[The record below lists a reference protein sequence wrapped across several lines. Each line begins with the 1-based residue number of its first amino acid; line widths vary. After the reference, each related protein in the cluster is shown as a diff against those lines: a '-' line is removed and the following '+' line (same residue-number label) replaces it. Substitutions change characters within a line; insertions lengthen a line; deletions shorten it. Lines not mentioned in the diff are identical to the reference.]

1 MEHSRPHGC
10 SILDLQLRQVDAATR
25 RFALEVPPAADEFLA
40 LVLIGPC
47 GADKA
52 DLARRLHAGSPRSLK
67 PFVRIDCRH
76 SAGVQFAALNGTI
89 RSTRPIAGADDP
101 PRHFLR
107 FANGG
112 TLFFDHWRPNTAAA
126 CSHLFAELRYAH
138 ETPLLAA
145 DPFAFDV
152 AVTVAIDARWTDRR
166 DDECL
171 MIHVPLRSLDRYVA
185 YLSSDAKS
193 ELLASN

>member
-1 MEHSRPHGC
+1 MEHSRPHNC
-10 SILDLQLRQVDAATR
+10 TILDLQLRQIDAATR
-25 RFALEVPPAADEFLA
+25 RFALEMPPAANEFLA
-40 LVLIGPC
+40 IVLIGPC
-47 GADKA
+47 AADKA
-52 DLARRLHAGSPRSLK
+52 DLARRIHASSSRTLK
-67 PFVRIDCRH
+67 PFVHIDCRH
-76 SAGVQFAALNGTI
+76 SAGVQFAALNGTV

-145 DPFAFDV
+145 DPFALEV
-152 AVTVAIDARWTDRR
+152 AVTVAIDARWTDRG

-171 MIHVPLRSLDRYVA
+171 MIHVPLAMLGEYMA
-185 YLSSDAKS
+185 YLKEDSQA
-193 ELLASN
+193 ELLTAN

>member
-10 SILDLQLRQVDAATR
+10 SILDLQLRHIDAATR
-25 RFALEVPPAADEFLA
+25 RFALEAPPAADEFLA

-47 GADKA
+47 AAEKA
-52 DLARRLHAGSPRSLK
+52 DLARRLHSSGSRSLK
-67 PFVRIDCRH
+67 PFVHIDCRH

-112 TLFFDHWRPNTAAA
+112 TIFFDHWRPDSTAI
-126 CSHLFAELRYAH
+126 CSRLFAELSYAH
-138 ETPLLAA
+138 EAPLLAA

-152 AVTVAIDARWTDRR
+152 AVTVAIDARWTDAG

-171 MIHVPLRSLDRYVA
+171 MIHVPLSTLDRYVG
-185 YLSSDAKS
+185 YLGYAARA
-193 ELLASN
+193 ELLAAN

>member
-10 SILDLQLRQVDAATR
+10 LILDLQMRQVDAATR
-25 RFALEVPPAADEFLA
+25 RFALEAPPAADEFLA
-40 LVLIGPC
+40 LVLIGPY
-47 GADKA
+47 AAEKA
-52 DLARRLHAGSPRSLK
+52 DLARRLHVSGPRSLK
-67 PFVRIDCRH
+67 PFVQIDCRH

-112 TLFFDHWRPNTAAA
+112 TIFFDHWRPDTAAA
-126 CSHLFAELRYAH
+126 CRHLFAELKYAH
-138 ETPLLAA
+138 ETPLPAA

-152 AVTVAIDARWTDRR
+152 AITIAIDSRWLDHGE
-166 DDECL
+166 DECL
-171 MIHVPLRSLDRYVA
+171 MIHVPLATLDLYVA
-185 YLSSDAKS
+185 YLASAAEA
-193 ELLASN
+193 ELLAAN